1 MGMPLAV
8 ARSVI
13 ATLVREAARAM
24 PNEACGLLIGS
35 AARIDTA
42 VPTRNVHPT
51 ARTHFEIDPAALIAA
66 HKAARAGGPEL
77 LGYYHSHPT
86 GSAVPSPTD
95 QADASGDGR
104 VWGIVADG
112 EVTFW
117 RDAPGGFEPLP
128 SRVVDG

>member
-24 PNEACGLLIGS
+24 PNEACGLFLGS
-35 AARIDTA
+35 AARIETA
-42 VPTRNVHPT
+42 IPTRNVHPT

-66 HKAARAGGPEL
+66 HKAERAGGPEL

-86 GSAVPSPTD
+86 GSAVPSATD
-95 QADASGDGR
+95 QANASGDGK
-104 VWGIVADG
+104 VWAIVAGG
-112 EVTFW
+112 EATFW
-117 RDAPGGFEPLP
+117 RDAPGEFVPLP
-128 SRVVDG
+128 TRVVAG